1 MCFAHV
7 ALLPEGEKWRGMQNR
22 VRDLW
27 DIGTC
32 NLVCI
37 NMDITVYNC
46 LQYLISSDSR
56 LVHSSAAL
64 SLQGA

>member
-1 MCFAHV
+1 M
-7 ALLPEGEKWRGMQNR
+7 ERDENR
-22 VRDLW
+22 VRGLW
-27 DIGTC
+27 DTGTC

-56 LVHSSAAL
+56 LGHSSAAL
-64 SLQGA
+64 SLQGIYLPSYKSSS